1 MFIAS
6 AVLLCCPVS
15 QEGLP
20 FLLPHL
26 TKQVIRLPVADF
38 MRLLADRN
46 VPLLIP
52 SSAAGSEAETA
63 AAAAAAKTP
72 SNQVRCCVLSLQL
85 EQTRH

>member
-1 MFIAS
+1 
-6 AVLLCCPVS
+6 VL

-26 TKQVIRLPVADF
+26 TKQVLRLPVADF

-52 SSAAGSEAETA
+52 SSANGNEEETA

-72 SNQVRCCVLSLQL
+72 SNQVNLQ
-85 EQTRH
+85 TVGG

>member
-1 MFIAS
+1 MLR
-6 AVLLCCPVS
+6 VCL

-26 TKQVIRLPVADF
+26 TKQVLRLPVADF

-52 SSAAGSEAETA
+52 SSANGNEQETA

-72 SNQVRCCVLSLQL
+72 SNQVGL
-85 EQTRH
+85 EIVGARRAV